1 MGGWGA
7 KDMGKLG
14 SRAKSQGIGARE
26 WMGRDVTS
34 HKAKGT
40 HIMKWNIV
48 MCYLLS

>member
-7 KDMGKLG
+7 KGMGKLG
-14 SRAKSQGIGARE
+14 SRVKSQGIGARE

-40 HIMKWNIV
+40 HIMKWNMV
-48 MCYLLS
+48 MCYFLS